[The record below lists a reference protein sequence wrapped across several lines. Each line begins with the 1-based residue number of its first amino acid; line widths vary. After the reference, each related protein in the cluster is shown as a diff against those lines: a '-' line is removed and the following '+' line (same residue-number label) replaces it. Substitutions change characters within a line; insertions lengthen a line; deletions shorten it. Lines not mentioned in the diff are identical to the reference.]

1 MHANA
6 LATHRFGAAQFRQP
20 VLFAFAASARSH
32 AA

>member
-6 LATHRFGAAQFRQP
+6 LVSHHFGAVQFRQP
-20 VLFAFAASARSH
+20 VLFALAASARSH